1 MDGVDAPPLFLQ
13 HSRRYG
19 QKADLLSICWIMTQN
34 PQIFG
39 KLRAATLTFVEAHIC
54 MSTPAPHA
62 HAKVTER
69 GQDSV
74 CLVIIDAPR
83 GTQKVGL
90 SPTPSTMSSTLGG
103 GGAGWGPSY
112 RFTPGTVC
120 NKAKA
125 SSIIP
130 PCRGC
135 TF

>member
-103 GGAGWGPSY
+103 GRGRVGSVLSVHSRNSVQQSKGIVNYP
-112 RFTPGTVC
+112 TV
-120 NKAKA
+120 
-125 SSIIP
+125 
-130 PCRGC
+130 
-135 TF
+135 